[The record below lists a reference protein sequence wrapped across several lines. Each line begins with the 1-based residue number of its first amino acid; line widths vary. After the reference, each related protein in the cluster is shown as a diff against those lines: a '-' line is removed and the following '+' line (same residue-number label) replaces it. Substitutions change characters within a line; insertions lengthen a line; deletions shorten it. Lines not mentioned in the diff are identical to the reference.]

1 VKPTFKETNM
11 KARVLT
17 ATALC
22 WLLFAV
28 ELIAD
33 AVAWLA
39 GKVSQIA
46 GEAAEHVAEWGGK

>member
-1 VKPTFKETNM
+1 MQSK
-11 KARVLT
+11 VLI
-17 ATALC
+17 AMALC

-39 GKVSQIA
+39 QKVSQIA

>member
-1 VKPTFKETNM
+1 M